1 MCFSLSWIEQ
11 LLVWLV
17 IIVAVVAILKLLVP
31 FVLSQ
36 LGVAGGIIGQII
48 NIALWAFVCILVI
61 YFAFAVIWCLLGS
74 GGGLPLFPHGR

>member
-1 MCFSLSWIEQ
+1 MCFSLGWIEQ

-17 IIVAVVAILKLLVP
+17 VICAVVAIIKLLVP

-36 LGVAGGIIGQII
+36 LGAAGGVIAQII

-61 YFAFAVIWCLLGS
+61 YFAFAVISCLM
-74 GGGLPLFPHGR
+74 GGGFPLMPRH